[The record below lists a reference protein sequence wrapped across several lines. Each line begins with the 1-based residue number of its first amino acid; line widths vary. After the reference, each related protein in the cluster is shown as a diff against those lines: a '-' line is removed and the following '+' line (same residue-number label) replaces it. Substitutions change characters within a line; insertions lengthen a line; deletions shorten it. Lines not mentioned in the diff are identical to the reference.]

1 VIWWRLIPRYH
12 QVFNTP
18 RLDSSCATVVVG
30 ATAIRASPTFE
41 ERRNKET
48 AHDASLK
55 SRIDA
60 IEDAYIS
67 ASAALKSHL
76 DAEIALN
83 SSDK

>member
-1 VIWWRLIPRYH
+1 MASHNKISPSFLYTAPLGSP
-12 QVFNTP
+12 F
-18 RLDSSCATVVVG
+18 ATVVIG
-30 ATAIRASPTFE
+30 ATAIRASPTFK

-48 AHDASLK
+48 TRDASLK
-55 SRIDA
+55 SQIDA
-60 IEDAYIS
+60 KKVAYIR